1 MIELDQAAAL
11 LTSAPCIVAL
21 TGAGVSTNSGI
32 GDYRDSAGEWK
43 RAAPVQH
50 QDFMRSSAWR
60 RRYWARSQR
69 GYPEFRRAQPN
80 AAHAALARL
89 EEAGRLR
96 GVITQN
102 VDGLHQ
108 RAGQRHVIDLHGRLA
123 EVVCTACG
131 DQLPR
136 DVLQDW
142 LEMRNPAVAG
152 AAFTAAPDGDADLVD
167 AAYEDVHVPDC
178 ERCGGILK
186 PHVVF
191 YGDSV
196 PRERVDVA
204 YRWVDEADALLIV
217 GTSLMVFSAFRFVR
231 RAHERGIPIVLLND
245 GRTRADELVTVKVPG
260 DCAASMAALAAAL
273 QPGDGA

>member
-1 MIELDQAAAL
+1 M
-11 LTSAPCIVAL
+11 AL
-21 TGAGVSTNSGI
+21 TGAGASTNSGI
-32 GDYRDSAGEWK
+32 GDYRDSAGAWK

-50 QDFMRSSAWR
+50 QDFMRSPAWR

-69 GYPEFRRAQPN
+69 GYPEFRRARPN
-80 AAHAALARL
+80 AAHTALARL
-89 EEAGRLR
+89 EAGGNLR

-108 RAGQRHVIDLHGRLA
+108 QAGQRQVIDLHGRLA
-123 EVVCTACG
+123 YVVCTACG
-131 DQLPR
+131 DRLER

-142 LEMRNPAVAG
+142 LEMRNAAVAD
-152 AAFTAAPDGDADLVD
+152 AAFAAAPDGDADLVAVDYD
-167 AAYEDVHVPDC
+167 AVQVPDC

-186 PHVVF
+186 PDLVF

-196 PRERVDVA
+196 PKARVQNA
-204 YRWVDEADALLIV
+204 YAWVDEADALLIV

-245 GRTRADELVTVKVPG
+245 GHTRADELVTVKVPG
-260 DCAASMAALAAAL
+260 DCGVSMTALAAAL
-273 QPGDGA
+273 TAPAGV